1 MDIFVCSSIAEGF
14 STAATEALITECA
27 VVTTPVAGMKEM
39 LGENNEYGIIT
50 EMSEESLY
58 RNIKALLE
66 SPEKLKYYK
75 KQAKTRSKFFST
87 ENTVNAVENYIEKLL
102 IK

>member
-1 MDIFVCSSIAEGF
+1 
-14 STAATEALITECA
+14 
-27 VVTTPVAGMKEM
+27 
-39 LGENNEYGIIT
+39 
-50 EMSEESLY
+50 MSEESLY

>member
-1 MDIFVCSSIAEGF
+1 
-14 STAATEALITECA
+14 
-27 VVTTPVAGMKEM
+27 M

-58 RNIKALLE
+58 ENIKTLLE
-66 SPEKLKYYK
+66 SSEKLEYYK
-75 KQAKTRSKFFST
+75 KQAKIRSSLFST
-87 ENTVNAVENYIEKLL
+87 ENTVNAVENYFEKLL